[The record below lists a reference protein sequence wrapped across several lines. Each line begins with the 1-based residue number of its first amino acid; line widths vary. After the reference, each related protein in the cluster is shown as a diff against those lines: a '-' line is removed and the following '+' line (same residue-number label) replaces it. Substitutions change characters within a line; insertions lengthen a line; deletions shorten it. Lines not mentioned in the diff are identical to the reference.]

1 VSTSLRCPYSGTAVS
16 MERYSIY
23 GGSQW
28 SQWRGG
34 LFVEV
39 CSGVLTEVWDREK
52 LSYYRGGLF
61 IEAGV
66 N

>member
-1 VSTSLRCPYSGTAVS
+1 MSISLRCPYSGTAVS
-16 MERYSIY
+16 VERYSIY

-28 SQWRGG
+28 SQRSGG
-34 LFVEV
+34 LFMDVH
-39 CSGVLTEVWDREK
+39 SGVLTEVCDREK

-61 IEAGV
+61 VEASV